1 MKASET
7 TTRASD
13 TPTTNS
19 AVSENDHLRITSY
32 LPFIGL
38 DAKPGPKV

>member
-7 TTRASD
+7 TTRASE

-19 AVSENDHLRITSY
+19 AVSENDHLRITSF
-32 LPFIGL
+32 LSQGL
-38 DAKPGPKV
+38 DARLAAKV